1 MKNNTKKLKEEQ
13 PEIYNA
19 MMRLQEVA
27 KKKGLKTFITF
38 EQL

>member
-13 PEIYNA
+13 PDLYSA
-19 MMRLQEVA
+19 MIQLQEVA